1 MVTPLTFRSN
11 SRRRQKCHCTLNCTR
26 SLSIW
31 PPRGLFGRLRPF
43 FLGGLLQAVEI
54 GFHPDGSQL
63 QVARGD
69 DVVTAVDGLRGVT
82 ADPPSR
88 HCAGY
93 RPAPYCGLRYGEG
106 HGSASPPDQH
116 PCSRA
121 PSPSGGCRGAGPS
134 SGRLRGSPR
143 NPGREPLF
151 GTSTTPP
158 CHSRSE
164 ACGPSCLW
172 SAIS

>member
-82 ADPPSR
+82 ADPHRDIARDTGPL
-88 HCAGY
+88 HIADCATAKVMEVQALQTSILAAA
-93 RPAPYCGLRYGEG
+93 RPALQVAAEG
-106 HGSASPPDQH
+106 PAQVVED
-116 PCSRA
+116 
-121 PSPSGGCRGAGPS
+121 
-134 SGRLRGSPR
+134 
-143 NPGREPLF
+143 
-151 GTSTTPP
+151 
-158 CHSRSE
+158 
-164 ACGPSCLW
+164 
-172 SAIS
+172 

>member
-1 MVTPLTFRSN
+1 MVTLLWFRGN

-31 PPRGLFGRLRPF
+31 PPRGLFGRLRPFFLGGLFGRLRPF

-82 ADPPSR
+82 ADPHRDIARDTGPL
-88 HCAGY
+88 HIADCATAKVMEVQALQTSILAAA
-93 RPAPYCGLRYGEG
+93 RPALQVAAEG
-106 HGSASPPDQH
+106 PAQVVED
-116 PCSRA
+116 
-121 PSPSGGCRGAGPS
+121 
-134 SGRLRGSPR
+134 
-143 NPGREPLF
+143 
-151 GTSTTPP
+151 
-158 CHSRSE
+158 
-164 ACGPSCLW
+164 
-172 SAIS
+172 